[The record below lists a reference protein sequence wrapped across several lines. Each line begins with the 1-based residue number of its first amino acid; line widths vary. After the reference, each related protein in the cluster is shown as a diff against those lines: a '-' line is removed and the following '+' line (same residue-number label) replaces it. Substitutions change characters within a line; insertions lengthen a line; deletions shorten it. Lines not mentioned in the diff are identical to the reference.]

1 MVSKKLHKTIGLRK
15 IMFTCLFVAA
25 VCVSSYIFFSRQAP
39 THAYHPNCTSQA
51 CREAADKAESAQRN
65 AIEAANNAQTLED
78 EVNQLNAEI
87 SALEAEISANQA
99 VVDDLSDRITTNEEK
114 LNLQQVAL
122 AKLLEK
128 SYREDKD
135 GSDVIVLLA
144 GSESIGDFAEKK
156 SRQTSVETQVSSSTK
171 EIKKLKEE
179 LEAQK
184 KEVDR
189 RIASDE
195 SNRNQIAEK
204 RNEQEELM
212 NKYRNDTAAY
222 EKDAAEARAKMQSE
236 IDRITEETRRTQTG
250 GIVSDGR
257 NSYPWAANCP
267 RDNANYIVVGGY
279 VCQCTSYAGWKA
291 KEYWGIY
298 ISSWGHAKS
307 WGASAAS
314 RGYTVNDTPAP
325 HTIGYSTAGEYGH
338 VVWVESVNSD
348 GTINLTEY
356 NNILSAKSGLPGDFG
371 ARNRVN
377 PQAYRYIHF
386 D

>member
-1 MVSKKLHKTIGLRK
+1 MVTKSKHKTIGLRRV
-15 IMFTCLFVAA
+15 IVIFTLLATAGTGSFFLFHDQESA
-25 VCVSSYIFFSRQAP
+25 QAYDP
-39 THAYHPNCTSQA
+39 KCTTQV
-51 CREAADKAESAQRN
+51 CREAADRAASAQRK
-65 AIEAANNAQTLED
+65 AAEAANNARTLED

-87 SALEAEISANQA
+87 SALEAEIEANQA
-99 VVDDLSDRITTNEEK
+99 VVNDLSAKIAANEEK
-114 LNLQQVAL
+114 LNLQQTAL

-135 GSDVIVLLA
+135 GADVIVLLA

-156 SRQTSVETQVSSSTK
+156 SRQTSVETQVSVSTK
-171 EIKKLKEE
+171 EIKSLKEE

-184 KEVDR
+184 KDVDR

-195 SNRNQIAEK
+195 TNRNQIAEK
-204 RNEQEELM
+204 RNQQTDLM
-212 NKYRNDTAAY
+212 NKYKNDTAAY
-222 EKDAAEARAKMQSE
+222 ERDAAEARAKMQSE

-250 GIVSDGR
+250 GVVSDGR
-257 NSYPWAANCP
+257 NSYPWASNCP

-314 RGYTVNDTPAP
+314 RGHTVNDTPAP
-325 HTIGYSTAGEYGH
+325 HTVGYSTAGEYGH

-348 GTINLTEY
+348 GTINITEY
-356 NNILSAKSGLPGDFG
+356 NNSLSSKSGRPGDFG
-371 ARNRVN
+371 ARNNVSPR
-377 PQAYRYIHF
+377 AYRYIHF